1 VSVDTPISKLDPT
14 KFASVIAKH
23 DSGYDYSTYG
33 NFRGKENTKKSTTKK
48 EEKTY
53 TNDELFTQLRGGK
66 IDYKNFLK
74 NWNGEE
80 PQTEIDD
87 WI

>member
-33 NFRGKENTKKSTTKK
+33 KFRGQQSTSKSTTKK
-48 EEKTY
+48 EEKKY
-53 TNDELFTQLRGGK
+53 TNDELYTQLRG
-66 IDYKNFLK
+66 
-74 NWNGEE
+74 
-80 PQTEIDD
+80 
-87 WI
+87 